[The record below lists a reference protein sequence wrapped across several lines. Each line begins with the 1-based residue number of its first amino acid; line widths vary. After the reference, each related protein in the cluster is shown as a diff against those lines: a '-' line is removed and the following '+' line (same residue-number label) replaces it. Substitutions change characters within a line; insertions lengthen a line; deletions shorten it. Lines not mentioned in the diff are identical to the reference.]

1 MKQALIVAALLGAF
15 GLGQTAVAQTTAD
28 TGMPAVEASK
38 LDAAKQAANLG
49 VRPEQRDGAAKQTAP
64 SQTQAKTATAP
75 SKQAAQPKM
84 KSPDGA
90 SGAPSAGSIINR
102 ANIVNALPG
111 ENVVIPIAINQPNRL
126 ITPFK
131 APQILSTDLTGG
143 RGNDCGEACVRG
155 NVVYIS
161 TDQTKPVT
169 AFITEKGREDI
180 AISVTMMPE
189 HRAPRQVRFYLPES
203 VMEQL
208 RSGGDGTTTMGDNKE
223 AMQWERSQPYV
234 EMIRSSFRQV
244 ALGNVP
250 QGFSMRKTKRN
261 DDTPVCKQSGL
272 VFDFKNGQ
280 VLEGHD
286 MTIYVGTVENKANVP
301 VEFIEMRCGS
311 WDVAAVSSYP
321 LKVLEPG
328 EETEV
333 YVAIKR
339 EQERPQGTIRKPLIE
354 RKFH

>member
-1 MKQALIVAALLGAF
+1 MKHTLIVTALAWALGASHAAF
-15 GLGQTAVAQTTAD
+15 ARTASHD
-28 TGMPAVEASK
+28 MPAVPVSQLDSAKEAAS
-38 LDAAKQAANLG
+38 LG
-49 VRPEQRDGAAKQTAP
+49 LRPEARGNTQNAAIQSQRAQATQEAAGNKEPKAIRSPANAP
-64 SQTQAKTATAP
+64 AASPAT
-75 SKQAAQPKM
+75 SV
-84 KSPDGA
+84 
-90 SGAPSAGSIINR
+90 INR
-102 ANIVNALPG
+102 SSVVQALPG

-155 NVVYIS
+155 SVVYIS

-189 HRAPRQVRFYLPES
+189 HRAPRQVKFLLPEA

-208 RSGGDGTTTMGDNKE
+208 RVGDSSTVRAGDNRE

-234 EMIRSSFRQV
+234 EMIRSSFREV

-261 DDTPVCKQSGL
+261 DPMPVCRQAGL
-272 VFDFKNGQ
+272 AFQFVNGQ

-301 VEFIEMRCGS
+301 VEFIEMRCGA

-328 EETEV
+328 EKTEV
-333 YVAIKR
+333 YVAVKR
-339 EQERPQGTIRKPLIE
+339 ERERAQGTVRKPLIE

>member
-1 MKQALIVAALLGAF
+1 MKNTIIVAALFSALGMSQAA
-15 GLGQTAVAQTTAD
+15 LAQASSNS
-28 TGMPAVEASK
+28 MPAIPVSQ
-38 LDAAKQAANLG
+38 LDSAKEAANLG
-49 VRPEQRDGAAKQTAP
+49 VRPEARGKVLQKSGETE
-64 SQTQAKTATAP
+64 KTARSVADKGDAQQKTMRSPATATIN
-75 SKQAAQPKM
+75 SNT
-84 KSPDGA
+84 SV
-90 SGAPSAGSIINR
+90 INR
-102 ANIVNALPG
+102 SNVVQALPG

-155 NVVYIS
+155 SVVYIS

-189 HRAPRQVRFYLPES
+189 HRAPRQVRFYLPEA

-208 RSGGDGTTTMGDNKE
+208 RVGDQSAAASGDNRE
-223 AMQWERSQPYV
+223 AMKWERSQPYV
-234 EMIRSSFRQV
+234 EMIRSSLRQV

-250 QGFSMRKTKRN
+250 QGFSMRKAKRG
-261 DDTPVCKQSGL
+261 DSLPVCRQAGL
-272 VFDFKNGQ
+272 TFQFGDGQ

-286 MTIYVGTVENKANVP
+286 MSIYVGTVENKANVP

-311 WDVAAVSSYP
+311 WNVAAVSSYP

-328 EETEV
+328 EKTEV
-333 YVAIKR
+333 YVAVKR
-339 EQERPQGTIRKPLIE
+339 EQERPQGTVRKPLIE